1 MIYKIGITLFFT
13 VTLFSNTAFGFSNKT
28 VSSDSIGVETVN
40 GKTFIIHKVASKET
54 LYAISKRYNSTLSE
68 IYAVNPTSKDG
79 IKIDAILKIPY
90 KKLDTSTKVSNEE
103 IHTVQPKETMFS
115 ISRKYGVSLAD
126 IKKWND
132 LNSTALSIGQKLKIW
147 QEKKQNQ
154 NQVIIKSETP
164 QVTTIKTTNGQVV
177 HTVTAHETLY
187 SLSKK
192 YNTTISK
199 IKSLNNLTTYS
210 LSEGQKLVI
219 KNKKDGAPKEEK
231 TAPQYQVVDN
241 KRISND
247 SKYKDYDRS
256 MEEVKKINIPESVKP
271 RKTGFNKVI
280 EKGFAEVIAVPKG
293 TKKWLALHR
302 KAPIGSILRVKNEM
316 NNLWVFVR
324 VIGRIPETGVNS
336 KVLIKISKTAYDKLG
351 AINDRFPVEIS
362 YVP

>member
-13 VTLFSNTAFGFSNKT
+13 VTLFSNTAFGFSENT
-28 VSSDSIGVETVN
+28 VLQDSLGIETID
-40 GKTFIIHKVASKET
+40 GKTFVLHKVAPKET

-68 IYAVNPTSKDG
+68 IYAANPDSKDG
-79 IKIDAILKIPY
+79 LKIDAVLKIPY
-90 KKLDTSTKVSNEE
+90 KKLAAPVKVSNEG

-126 IKKWND
+126 IKKWNN
-132 LNSTALSIGQKLKIW
+132 LKNTELSIGQKLKIW
-147 QEKKQNQ
+147 QPKSSPKNNTSTTVKKNTQ
-154 NQVIIKSETP
+154 KSL
-164 QVTTIKTTNGQVV
+164 VKAKNGQLI

-192 YNTTISK
+192 YNTTISEIRK
-199 IKSLNNLTTYS
+199 LNKLTTFS
-210 LSEGQKLVI
+210 LSEGQKLII
-219 KNKKDGAPKEEK
+219 KKEGTAKEVATPK
-231 TAPQYQVVDN
+231 YQVVDN
-241 KRISND
+241 KRISNN
-247 SKYKDYDRS
+247 SQYKDYDRS
-256 MEEVKKINIPESVKP
+256 MEEIKKINTPETVKP

-280 EKGFAEVIAVPKG
+280 EKGFAEVIETQKG

-324 VIGRIPETGVNS
+324 VIGRLPETGINS